1 MTGPLQGFENARRPC
16 HQQYIR
22 RQRPAR
28 PSHKMTGPCRALPEG
43 LVTNNIRRQCPARSS
58 HKMTGPFRALPE
70 GLVTNNNIRRQCP
83 ARPGDYKMTWA
94 LSGFAGVLLPTIISA
109 GNALQGLV
117 TKMTWTLPGF
127 AAIAFSPTISSA
139 GHTLQGPVTKMTWA
153 CKGAAE
159 HVAKGA
165 RNNIHQLSVAK
176 ICQDL
181 PRFTTI
187 CPDLPRFAGF
197 SPVASKLFRIQ
208 TVPRQPW
215 SAETSSPPISMGIS

>member
-1 MTGPLQGFENARRPC
+1 
-16 HQQYIR
+16 
-22 RQRPAR
+22 
-28 PSHKMTGPCRALPEG
+28 MTGPC
-43 LVTNNIRRQCPARSS
+43 
-58 HKMTGPFRALPE
+58 RALPE

-83 ARPGDYKMTWA
+83 ARPGDYYKMTWA

-159 HVAKGA
+159 

-215 SAETSSPPISMGIS
+215 SAETSSPPISMGGPSSCS

>member
-1 MTGPLQGFENARRPC
+1 MPKALSPTIYPQATPC
-16 HQQYIR
+16 KAQSQDDW
-22 RQRPAR
+22 
-28 PSHKMTGPCRALPEG
+28 ALPEG
-43 LVTNNIRRQCPARSS
+43 LGTNNIRRQCPARSS
-58 HKMTGPFRALPE
+58 HKMTGPCRALPE

-94 LSGFAGVLLPTIISA
+94 LSGFA
-109 GNALQGLV
+109 
-117 TKMTWTLPGF
+117 
-127 AAIAFSPTISSA
+127 AIASPTISSA

-159 HVAKGA
+159 HV
-165 RNNIHQLSVAK
+165 IHQLSVAK

-215 SAETSSPPISMGIS
+215 SAETSSPPISMGISCGPSSYS